1 MNYNYEIVTTTKN
14 IPAKIILHTSPGI
27 VPSHWHKDLELTFS
41 YQGSFISYV
50 NGEIF
55 SIKNKQLILVNSGAV
70 HSITDYGE
78 DVATTITILIS
89 YAFLK
94 NNYSD
99 IDNIEFKLDESKES
113 GIKRLN
119 DIFEKIGDMYIH
131 DMTINNT
138 PLVFVEDQKLNDE
151 FHHLKINSFLYELLY
166 ILLSDFLIK
175 KDLNIE
181 LKTIKHLE
189 RLKVITE
196 FIDKNYKDNIS
207 LDEIASNYEI
217 SKEYLSTIFKK
228 YMGITVGTYL
238 KGIRL
243 NSAYRDLVN
252 TDYSINQLAFDN
264 GFPNIKSF
272 INSFK
277 EYYGKTPY
285 KYKKDIENN
294 NKFLDEK
301 QYNTSL

>member
-1 MNYNYEIVTTTKN
+1 MNYNYEIVTTTKK
-14 IPAKIILHTSPGI
+14 IPAKIIINTSPGV

-41 YQGSFISYV
+41 YQGSFTSYV

-70 HSITDYGE
+70 HSIIDYGPN
-78 DVATTITILIS
+78 ASTTITILLPYS
-89 YAFLK
+89 FLK
-94 NNYSD
+94 DNYSD
-99 IDNIEFKLDESKES
+99 IENIEFKLDIGNEKS
-113 GIKRLN
+113 IKRLKQ
-119 DIFEKIGDMYIH
+119 IFEEIGSMYIK
-131 DMTINNT
+131 DMAINNKS
-138 PLVFVEDQKLNDE
+138 LVFIEDQTRTDE
-151 FHHLKINSFLYELLY
+151 FHYLKINSLLFELLY
-166 ILLSDFLIK
+166 ILLSNFKLQ
-175 KDLNIE
+175 KDMTIE
-181 LKTIKHLE
+181 LKTKKHLE

-196 FIDKNYKDNIS
+196 FIDENYKDNIS
-207 LDEIASNYEI
+207 LDEIASNYQI

-228 YMGITVGTYL
+228 HMGITVGTYL

-277 EYYGKTPY
+277 DYYGKTPY

-294 NKFLDEK
+294 NKLLDED
-301 QYNTSL
+301 QHNIHL

>member
-119 DIFEKIGDMYIH
+119 DIFEKIGDMYIQ
-131 DMTINNT
+131 DMAINNT

-207 LDEIASNYEI
+207 LDEIASNYQI

-252 TDYSINQLAFDN
+252 ADYSINQLAFDN

>member
-1 MNYNYEIVTTTKN
+1 MNYNYEIVTTPKK
-14 IPAKIILHTSPGI
+14 IPAKILVHTSPG
-27 VPSHWHKDLELTFS
+27 VVTNHWHKDLELTFS
-41 YQGSFISYV
+41 YQGSFRSYV
-50 NGEIF
+50 NGKIF
-55 SIKNKQLILVNSGAV
+55 SIQNKHLLLVNSGSI
-70 HSITDYGE
+70 HSIIDYGKGIS
-78 DVATTITILIS
+78 TTITILIS
-89 YAFLK
+89 YSFLK
-94 NNYSD
+94 NSYSD
-99 IDNIEFKLDESKES
+99 IENIEFKLNEKSEKS
-113 GIKRLN
+113 IRRLK
-119 DIFEKIGDMYIH
+119 DIFEEIGSMYIQ
-131 DMTINNT
+131 DMTLNNT
-138 PLVFVEDQKLNDE
+138 PLVFVEDQKPNDE
-151 FHHLKINSFLYELLY
+151 FHYLKINSLLYELLY

-189 RLKVITE
+189 RLKIITE

-207 LDEIASNYEI
+207 LDEIASNYQI

-272 INSFK
+272 INGFK

-285 KYKKDIENN
+285 KYKKDIQ
-294 NKFLDEK
+294 NKNKLLDEK
-301 QYNTSL
+301 

>member
-1 MNYNYEIVTTTKN
+1 M
-14 IPAKIILHTSPGI
+14 
-27 VPSHWHKDLELTFS
+27 
-41 YQGSFISYV
+41 

-119 DIFEKIGDMYIH
+119 DIFEKIGDMYIQ
-131 DMTINNT
+131 DMAINNT

>member
-119 DIFEKIGDMYIH
+119 DIFEKIGDMYIQ
-131 DMTINNT
+131 DMAINNT

-151 FHHLKINSFLYELLY
+151 FHHLKINSLLYELLH

-207 LDEIASNYEI
+207 LDEIASNYQI

>member
-14 IPAKIILHTSPGI
+14 IPAKIILHNSPGI

-119 DIFEKIGDMYIH
+119 DIFEKIGDMYIQ
-131 DMTINNT
+131 DMAINNT

>member
-14 IPAKIILHTSPGI
+14 IPAKIILHTSPG
-27 VPSHWHKDLELTFS
+27 VVFNHWHKDLELTFS
-41 YQGSFISYV
+41 YQGSFISCV

-55 SIKNKQLILVNSGAV
+55 SIKNKQLILINSGAV
-70 HSITDYGE
+70 HSITDYSE
-78 DVATTITILIS
+78 DVPTTITILIS

-94 NNYSD
+94 SNYSN
-99 IDNIEFKLDESKES
+99 IDNIEFKLDKIKEN

-119 DIFEKIGDMYIH
+119 DIFEEIGDMYIQ
-131 DMTINNT
+131 DMKINNT

-151 FHHLKINSFLYELLY
+151 FHYLKINSLLYELLY
-166 ILLSDFLIK
+166 ILLSNFLIK
-175 KDLNIE
+175 KDVTVE
-181 LKTIKHLE
+181 LKSRKHLE

-196 FIDKNYKDNIS
+196 FIDENYKDNIS
-207 LDEIASNYEI
+207 LDEIASRYQI

-228 YMGITVGTYL
+228 HIGITVGTYL
-238 KGIRL
+238 KDIRL
-243 NSAYRDLVN
+243 KSAYRDLVN

-277 EYYGKTPY
+277 ECYGKTPY
-285 KYKKDIENN
+285 KYKKDLKTN
-294 NKFLDEK
+294 NKLLDLK
-301 QYNTSL
+301 